1 MLFEVRRRTEE
12 DKVKCGK
19 CSSEY
24 YARIKLVQGKSVKD
38 WSCPVCGHGLK
49 EARTT
54 PNKKIL
60 LD

>member
-1 MLFEVRRRTEE
+1 MLIEVRKTTQE
-12 DKVKCGK
+12 DRVKCGK

-49 EARTT
+49 EGRVDT
-54 PNKKIL
+54 NKKIL